1 MRVWDTT
8 KNYNNYPGP
17 IKKIYKKIY
26 LKNIYKYNFWIESI
40 SKDNKNDYNW
50 WFSVCS
56 SRNELDT
63 NLYHYFCITETVNY
77 NSNLFKK
84 IILSSSELKKKL
96 QKKFPHITFQVDGFF
111 FNTIILL
118 IKNLFLFFLKY
129 FFINLF
135 IIKKKYTN
143 KIVIA
148 NNFVLSENLNYNFY
162 KKFLAEI
169 NIKKIF
175 YIPIFINFSLKIFFL
190 LILKYYKE
198 KNIIFIESFLTYRDI
213 FKSFFLNFK
222 INKNFLLFNGND
234 FTSIIKEEINKNRYN
249 ISVIQSYLFFFFLKV

>member
-8 KNYNNYPGP
+8 KNYNNYPEP
-17 IKKIYKKIY
+17 IKKLYKKIY
-26 LKNIYKYNFWIESI
+26 LKNIYKYNYWIESI
-40 SKDNKNDYNW
+40 SKKNINDYNW
-50 WFSVCS
+50 WFSVCP

-77 NSNLFKK
+77 NSSLFKK
-84 IILSSSELKKKL
+84 IILSSPELKKKL
-96 QKKFPHITFQVDGFF
+96 QKEFPHITFQVDSFF

-118 IKNLFLFFLKY
+118 IKNLYFFFLKY

-135 IIKKKYTN
+135 IIKKKYSK

-148 NNFVLSENLNYNFY
+148 NNFILSENLNYNFY
-162 KKFLAEI
+162 KKLFVEI
-169 NIKKIF
+169 NIKKIY

-198 KNIIFIESFLTYRDI
+198 KNIIFIESFLTFKDI

-222 INKNFLLFNGND
+222 INKNFYYLMAMILL
-234 FTSIIKEEINKNRYN
+234 
-249 ISVIQSYLFFFFLKV
+249 QL